1 MATIDISGLEN
12 LEMDSARSRE
22 ETEALI
28 QFLRQRQKRATQED
42 VAFAKNLK
50 SVGQAGIKGL
60 KTRRDFLLARR
71 GNPSITLKDFL
82 LSPEKGAKDMKEGV
96 QRILDEK
103 APTVSILE
111 TLGFDRNRG
120 FSMNT
125 KKYAPT
131 VYGTTEDAVI
141 NPLSKSE
148 NLTGVLNANTA
159 TPEEIA
165 EAVSQA
171 KERLGDVKDT
181 VELAGDVKD
190 TVELAG
196 DISEGVDTLS
206 DSADVLTDASTGASS
221 LTSSALTSL
230 DVAKDIQSFATRGA
244 TPKNLLSILG
254 TGTAFLNPA
263 LGLGLKVLSSIFGTS
278 KYNR

>member
-1 MATIDISGLEN
+1 MATIDISALEN

-42 VAFAKNLK
+42 VAFAKSLK

-71 GNPSITLKDFL
+71 GDPSITLKDFL
-82 LSPEKGAKDMKEGV
+82 LSPEKSAVAMKSGV
-96 QRILDEK
+96 ERIVAEK
-103 APTVSILE
+103 APSISLKE
-111 TLGFDRNRG
+111 TLGLDKERG
-120 FSMNT
+120 FQLLKPEEEILPGDARLSADTRSMNILG
-125 KKYAPT
+125 KLDANKA
-131 VYGTTEDAVI
+131 TT
-141 NPLSKSE
+141 
-148 NLTGVLNANTA
+148 
-159 TPEEIA
+159 EEIA

-171 KERLGDVKDT
+171 KERLGDVK
-181 VELAGDVKD
+181 E

-196 DISEGVDTLS
+196 DIKDITIS

-230 DVAKDIQSFATRGA
+230 GVAKDISSISRKGL
-244 TPKNLLSILG
+244 TPQNLLSILG
-254 TGTAFLNPA
+254 TGISFLNPIA
-263 LGLGLKVLSSIFGTS
+263 GLVTKGVGTILGMANKV
-278 KYNR
+278 NR